1 MFNQAYE
8 TNTSNETSMYIHA
21 YGGVNPKKFS
31 KSNGNPWWLK
41 NFQKKKNLKY
51 TWYNIVAMAVKS

>member
-21 YGGVNPKKFS
+21 YGWVNPKKFL
-31 KSNGNPWWLK
+31 KSYGNPWRL
-41 NFQKKKNLKY
+41 KNLKKKKFK
-51 TWYNIVAMAVKS
+51 VHMV

>member
-8 TNTSNETSMYIHA
+8 MNTSNETSMYIHA
-21 YGGVNPKKFS
+21 YGWVNPKKIS
-31 KSNGNPWWLK
+31 KSYGNPWRLK
-41 NFQKKKNLKY
+41 KFLKKNLKY